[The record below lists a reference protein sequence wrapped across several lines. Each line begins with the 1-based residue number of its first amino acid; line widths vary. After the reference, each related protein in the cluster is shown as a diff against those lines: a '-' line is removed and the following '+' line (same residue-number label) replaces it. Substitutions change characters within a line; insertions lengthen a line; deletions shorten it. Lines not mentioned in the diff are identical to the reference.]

1 MNEACLY
8 IVSTPIGNLGDITA
22 RAVEVLGSVDV
33 IAAEDTRHTARL
45 LNHLGIRKPL
55 LACHEHNERDRSAQI
70 IAKMAAG
77 ESVALVSDAGTPL
90 ISDPG
95 YILVTAVREA
105 GYRVAPVPGACALV
119 AALSVSGLPPDRFFF
134 EGFLPARPVAR
145 RKRLQV
151 LSGLEYTWI
160 FYESRH
166 RIEECLVD
174 MADVLGAERNIVIA
188 RELTKTFE
196 TVLARQVD
204 ECLSQLR
211 IDASQKKGE
220 FVVLVHGAE
229 SLQTSDINKDS
240 ENIMGILL
248 KELSLKQAS
257 RLASRITGVRKKTL
271 YEYGLALKEPL
282 IKS

>member
-134 EGFLPARPVAR
+134 EGFLPVRPVAR

-151 LSGLEYTWI
+151 LSGFEHTWI

-174 MADVLGAERNIVIA
+174 IADVLGVERNIVVA

-196 TVLARQVD
+196 TVLAGQVD

-229 SLQTSDINKDS
+229 SLKTSDINKDS
-240 ENIMGILL
+240 ENIMGVLL
-248 KELSLKQAS
+248 KELPLKQAC

-271 YEYGLALKEPL
+271 YEYGLALNSDRRE
-282 IKS
+282 